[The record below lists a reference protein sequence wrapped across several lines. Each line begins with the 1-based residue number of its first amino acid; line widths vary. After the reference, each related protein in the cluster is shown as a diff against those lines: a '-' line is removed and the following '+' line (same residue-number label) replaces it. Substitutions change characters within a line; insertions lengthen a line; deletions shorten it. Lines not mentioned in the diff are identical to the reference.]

1 MFNAQGIVKPKRLEF
16 EKTTISSVYGK
27 FSAGPFE
34 RGYGVTTGNSLRRML
49 LSSIEGSAIVAVKFE
64 GIFHEFSSIPGV
76 VEDVTEIILN
86 LKQVNLIMADGV
98 EEKRIYLK
106 KSTAG
111 KVYAKD
117 IVTDPQVTVL
127 NPDNLIA
134 TLDQNSNLDIEMVV
148 RRGRGYVPAE
158 KQVIEGESVQM
169 IPIDSVFSPIEKV
182 SYHIENTR
190 VGQSTDYDLLIM
202 EMWTNGGITPE
213 DAVAHA
219 AKIVKDHMQVFINF
233 DEEPETVQ
241 PAVDQKKQKMW
252 ANLARSVE
260 ELELSVRSY
269 NCLKNANIQTLD
281 ELVQKTDSEML
292 RTRNFGRKSLNEIK
306 ETLEDMGLHLGVK
319 LEADDLKQ
327 IALSRKKKEVEVEAV
342 DVDI

>member
-16 EKTTISSVYGK
+16 EKNTLNGMYGK

-64 GIFHEFSSIPGV
+64 GIFHEFSSISGV

-86 LKQVNLIMADGV
+86 LKQVNLTLADGV
-98 EEKRIYLK
+98 EEKRIYIK
-106 KSTAG
+106 KETAG
-111 KVYAKD
+111 KIYAKD
-117 IVTDPQVTVL
+117 IVSDSQVTIL

-134 TLDQNSNLDIEMVV
+134 TLDQSSNLDIEMLV
-148 RRGRGYVPAE
+148 RKGRGYVPAE
-158 KQVIEGESVQM
+158 KQIVEGESVQM
-169 IPIDSVFSPIEKV
+169 IPIDSIFSPIEKV

-233 DEEPETVQ
+233 DEEPEMVQ
-241 PAVDQKKQKMW
+241 PVVDQKKQKMW
-252 ANLARSVE
+252 TNLSRSVE

-281 ELVQKTDSEML
+281 ELVQKTDGEML

-319 LEADDLKQ
+319 LEAEDVKQ
-327 IALSRKKKEVEVEAV
+327 IALLRKKKEVEVEAV

>member
-16 EKTTISSVYGK
+16 EKNTISSVYGK

-106 KSTAG
+106 VDTAG

-134 TLDQNSNLDIEMVV
+134 TLDQNSNLDIEMIV
-148 RRGRGYVPAE
+148 RKGRGYVPAE

-252 ANLARSVE
+252 ANLSRSVE

-327 IALSRKKKEVEVEAV
+327 IELSRKKKEVEVEAV